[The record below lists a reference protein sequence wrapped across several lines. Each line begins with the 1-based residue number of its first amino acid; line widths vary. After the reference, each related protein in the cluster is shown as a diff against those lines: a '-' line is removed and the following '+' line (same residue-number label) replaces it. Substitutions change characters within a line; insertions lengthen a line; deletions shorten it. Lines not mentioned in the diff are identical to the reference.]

1 MRKFRGKF
9 LAFLKSAVNRGRLVL
24 PPDTTLARM
33 RSLLNRLGRVAWKL
47 KEPKRYEHG
56 RGVLIYLARYLKG
69 GPITQRELADGE
81 RPE

>member
-1 MRKFRGKF
+1 
-9 LAFLKSAVNRGRLVL
+9 
-24 PPDTTLARM
+24 
-33 RSLLNRLGRVAWKL
+33 VAWKL